1 MINRFERLRKKLDA
15 EIEKNGLNSRKTE
28 ILSDKFN
35 KILNNYYLKE
45 RKFKEGNVLE
55 EKYKLSLEKLEKKT
69 KKSKKFPSIEEWNK
83 YAKENDLLS
92 SESIKY
98 ISGINWHELRIRI
111 LSEIHK

>member
-55 EKYKLSLEKLEKKT
+55 EKYKLSLEK
-69 KKSKKFPSIEEWNK
+69 
-83 YAKENDLLS
+83 
-92 SESIKY
+92 
-98 ISGINWHELRIRI
+98 
-111 LSEIHK
+111 

>member
-1 MINRFERLRKKLDA
+1 MYNRFEKLRKLLDR
-15 EIEKNGLNSRKTE
+15 EIEKNGLNSKKTE
-28 ILSDKFN
+28 MLSEKFN
-35 KILNNYYLKE
+35 KILNNYYQKE
-45 RKFKEGNVLE
+45 RKFKEDNILK
-55 EKYKLSLEKLEKKT
+55 EKYKLSLERLEKKA
-69 KKSKKFPSIEEWNK
+69 KKSKKFPSIEDWNK